1 MEFSADTKS
10 LAEALD
16 QVEEAVEKKS
26 TIPILSHVLIEATAN
41 GLRLAATDL
50 ELGIRTFCPAQ
61 VKVPGSVNANSRPDY
76 PTPNATPRSSLPRSR
91 PYFVIHRNC
100 VGSRQGV
107 AGDELSIW

>member
-50 ELGIRTFCPAQ
+50 EP
-61 VKVPGSVNANSRPDY
+61 
-76 PTPNATPRSSLPRSR
+76 
-91 PYFVIHRNC
+91 FVHHDD
-100 VGSRQGV
+100 S
-107 AGDELSIW
+107 D